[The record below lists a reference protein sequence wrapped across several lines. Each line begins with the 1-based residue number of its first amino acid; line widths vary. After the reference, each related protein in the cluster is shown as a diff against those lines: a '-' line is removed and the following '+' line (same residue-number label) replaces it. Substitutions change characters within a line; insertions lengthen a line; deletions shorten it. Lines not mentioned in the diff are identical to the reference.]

1 MFKINLAPKVKTP
14 APRQNEFIDG
24 FEVWR
29 RGRTWHAQKW
39 PCVMSASTKRAIV
52 EMIRNHES

>member
-1 MFKINLAPKVKTP
+1 MNINLAPKTKTP
-14 APRQNEFIDG
+14 AQPFHGFIDG

-39 PCVMSASTKRAIV
+39 PCVMSAPTKRAIV